1 MCHAWLLLLLPALA
15 SGEARRDR
23 RDADQG
29 GTASLLDFGSAE
41 VGGQRALFDEI
52 DADASGTLSRAEL
65 AAERERKTTSRHIER
80 SLEAYDTEGDG
91 QLDREDLRVAAP
103 PSLFR
108 APHQSQ
114 EFVVALE
121 DLLTDNF
128 LAPESVKPSGEVIRV
143 MADDELA
150 RVDRMPPARA
160 AGEEAAD
167 VGSTE
172 VNRWIT
178 AANNHVTAMSTARAG
193 LAAVEDPRAVVES
206 GHLRNEDVV
215 VTIAETDALFDE
227 IDADTSGTLSRVE
240 LAAMLAGTLTSRAR
254 SENDAELA

>member
-41 VGGQRALFDEI
+41 AGGQRALFDEI

-65 AAERERKTTSRHIER
+65 AAERERKTFIRHIER

-91 QLDREDLRVAAP
+91 QLDRE
-103 PSLFR
+103 
-108 APHQSQ
+108 

-121 DLLTDNF
+121 DLLTDTF
-128 LAPESVKPSGEVIRV
+128 LAPESVKPSREVIRA

-150 RVDRMPPARA
+150 RVERTPPARA
-160 AGEEAAD
+160 AGEAAAD
-167 VGSTE
+167 VGGTE

-178 AANNHVTAMSTARAG
+178 AANSHVTAISAARAG

-215 VTIAETDALFDE
+215 VTIAEAGALFDE
-227 IDADTSGTLSRVE
+227 IDADASGALSSVE
-240 LAAMLAGTLTSRAR
+240 LAATLASTLTPRAR